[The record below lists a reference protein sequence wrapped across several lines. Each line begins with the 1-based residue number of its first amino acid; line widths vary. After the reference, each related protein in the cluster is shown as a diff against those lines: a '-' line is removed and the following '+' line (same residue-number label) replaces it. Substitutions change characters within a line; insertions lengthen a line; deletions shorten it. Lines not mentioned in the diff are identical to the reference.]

1 MSALRFQELAVKR
14 VSPEAAGAVAITF
27 DIPPSDRERFTF
39 EPGQFLTVRATIDG
53 QEVRRTYSISSPRSR
68 LARNGEL
75 EIGIRPV
82 EGGLF
87 SNWAT
92 RAIKAGDT
100 LEVMPPDGRFVIKK
114 KRAIHRVGFAAG
126 SGITPILCIAASTLE
141 EQPDSK
147 FTLIYGNRRMSTVM
161 FNEALQDL
169 KDRFR
174 DRLTMIHVLSR
185 QAQEVDLL
193 QGRIDG
199 GKVRD
204 IINTLLPV
212 GSMDEVFI
220 CGPDEMITAT
230 ENALVEAGV
239 AADRI
244 RTERFTVN
252 LPAGA
257 HPVGASSTA
266 EAAAAATKDI
276 TMVLVLDGK
285 EHEIAIGPDAMIT
298 ATENALVEAGVP
310 TDRIRTERFTVNLP
324 AGAHPV
330 GASST
335 AEAAAAATKDIT
347 MVLVLDGKEHE
358 IAIGPDEHLLDA
370 GLNAGL
376 DLPFSCKAGVC
387 CTCRAKVTEGEVVM
401 DKNFTLEAD
410 EMAQGYVLS
419 CQARATTKR
428 LKISFDE
435 R

>member
-1 MSALRFQELAVKR
+1 MSAPRFQEVAVKR

-27 DIPPSDRERFTF
+27 AIPEAERERFAF
-39 EPGQFLTVRATIDG
+39 EPGQFLTLRATIDG
-53 QEVRRTYSISSPRSR
+53 QDVRRNYSISSPRSR
-68 LARNGEL
+68 LTREGEL

-87 SNWAT
+87 SNWAA

-100 LEVMPPDGRFVIKK
+100 LQVMPPDGRFVVKK

-126 SGITPILCIAASTLE
+126 SGITPILSIAATTLE

-161 FNEALQDL
+161 FNEDLQDL

-199 GKVRD
+199 AKVRA
-204 IINTLLPV
+204 IIDALLPV

-230 ENALVEAGV
+230 ETALVEAGV
-239 AADRI
+239 PADRI
-244 RTERFTVN
+244 RTERFTTH

-257 HPVGASSTA
+257 HPVGVSSTA
-266 EAAAAATKDI
+266 EAA
-276 TMVLVLDGK
+276 
-285 EHEIAIGPDAMIT
+285 E
-298 ATENALVEAGVP
+298 
-310 TDRIRTERFTVNLP
+310 
-324 AGAHPV
+324 
-330 GASST
+330 
-335 AEAAAAATKDIT
+335 AATKDIT

-410 EMAQGYVLS
+410 EVAQGYVLS